1 MSRAGSYPFWGT
13 DYRPCDGGCGS
24 SGRSSARR
32 VEEDCSPSDRVPV
45 PDHERNSRQCTGEQ
59 IWLNTCTFLKCCV
72 SAESVCMCVSGA
84 GRGLTEG
91 VQHEGPVLET
101 AESEGG
107 GTSGRF
113 RQSSVGLLLHSAPGR
128 VRSCEAHSRLDR
140 EEMALNVSGKTLIVC
155 MC

>member
-1 MSRAGSYPFWGT
+1 
-13 DYRPCDGGCGS
+13 
-24 SGRSSARR
+24 
-32 VEEDCSPSDRVPV
+32 
-45 PDHERNSRQCTGEQ
+45 
-59 IWLNTCTFLKCCV
+59 
-72 SAESVCMCVSGA
+72 MCVSGA

-113 RQSSVGLLLHSAPGR
+113 RQSSVGLPLHSAPGR

-140 EEMALNVSGKTLIVC
+140 EEMALNVSGKTNCVYVLACVDGNREASKRGSSRASGGSL
-155 MC
+155 